1 MEFTVKQLAHE
12 LNTNKLTIHRAIN
25 KLGLQGKL
33 HKAGNRYMLSESQAK
48 QIKLIILGE
57 NVSSPSKNVSIVSN
71 KIVSGTPKIVSN
83 VSKIVS
89 STPEIVSNVSE
100 IVSDTP
106 KNVSIVSNK
115 IVSDT
120 PEIVSNVSEIVSSTP
135 EIVSNVSKIVSSIPE
150 NVSNVSEIVSDTPEN
165 VSNVSNKIVS
175 NKIVSETHETQSMN
189 IENTDK
195 TYQPNQDLQLSILD
209 RQLAVKDNQIQM
221 LQEQIKLL
229 QQQLI
234 AKDNQIGQIT
244 AAMENLTTALS
255 AEQALHAGTIQKQLA
270 DHSVKEEPETEQPKQ
285 KQGLFSRLFGRK
297 DNL

>member
-1 MEFTVKQLAHE
+1 MEQEYLSVKQLAGE
-12 LNTNKLTIHRAIN
+12 IGTNKLMIHRAIN

-48 QIKLIILGE
+48 QIKSIILGE
-57 NVSSPSKNVSIVSN
+57 NVSE
-71 KIVSGTPKIVSN
+71 IVSG
-83 VSKIVS
+83 
-89 STPEIVSNVSE
+89 
-100 IVSDTP
+100 
-106 KNVSIVSNK
+106 
-115 IVSDT
+115 
-120 PEIVSNVSEIVSSTP
+120 
-135 EIVSNVSKIVSSIPE
+135 IPE
-150 NVSNVSEIVSDTPEN
+150 NVSNVSEIVSGTPEN
-165 VSNVSNKIVS
+165 VSNVSKIVSNPSENISNVPENVSIVS

-234 AKDNQIGQIT
+234 AKDNQIGHIT

>member
-1 MEFTVKQLAHE
+1 M
-12 LNTNKLTIHRAIN
+12 
-25 KLGLQGKL
+25 
-33 HKAGNRYMLSESQAK
+33 
-48 QIKLIILGE
+48 
-57 NVSSPSKNVSIVSN
+57 
-71 KIVSGTPKIVSN
+71 
-83 VSKIVS
+83 
-89 STPEIVSNVSE
+89 
-100 IVSDTP
+100 
-106 KNVSIVSNK
+106 
-115 IVSDT
+115 
-120 PEIVSNVSEIVSSTP
+120 
-135 EIVSNVSKIVSSIPE
+135 PE
-150 NVSNVSEIVSDTPEN
+150 NVS
-165 VSNVSNKIVS
+165 IVS

-195 TYQPNQDLQLSILD
+195 TYQPNKDLQLSILD

-285 KQGLFSRLFGRK
+285 KQSIFSRFFGK
-297 DNL
+297 KAKKLP

>member
-1 MEFTVKQLAHE
+1 MEQEYLSVKQLAGE
-12 LNTNKLTIHRAIN
+12 IGTNKLTIHRAIN

-48 QIKLIILGE
+48 QIQSIILGE
-57 NVSSPSKNVSIVSN
+57 N
-71 KIVSGTPKIVSN
+71 
-83 VSKIVS
+83 
-89 STPEIVSNVSE
+89 
-100 IVSDTP
+100 
-106 KNVSIVSNK
+106 
-115 IVSDT
+115 
-120 PEIVSNVSEIVSSTP
+120 
-135 EIVSNVSKIVSSIPE
+135 VSSIPE
-150 NVSNVSEIVSDTPEN
+150 NVSNVSEIVSSTPEN
-165 VSNVSNKIVS
+165 VSNVSKIVSSTPENVSGTPEIVSDEIVS

>member
-1 MEFTVKQLAHE
+1 MEQKYLSVKQLAGE
-12 LNTNKLTIHRAIN
+12 IGTNKLMIHRAIN

-71 KIVSGTPKIVSN
+71 KIVSGTS
-83 VSKIVS
+83 
-89 STPEIVSNVSE
+89 
-100 IVSDTP
+100 
-106 KNVSIVSNK
+106 
-115 IVSDT
+115 
-120 PEIVSNVSEIVSSTP
+120 EIVSNVSEIVSSTP
-135 EIVSNVSKIVSSIPE
+135 E
-150 NVSNVSEIVSDTPEN
+150 N

-175 NKIVSETHETQSMN
+175 NEIVSETHETQSMN

>member
-1 MEFTVKQLAHE
+1 MKQEYLSVKQLAGE
-12 LNTNKLTIHRAIN
+12 IGTNKLTIHRAIN

-71 KIVSGTPKIVSN
+71 KIVSGTPEIVSN

-120 PEIVSNVSEIVSSTP
+120 PEIVSNVSE
-135 EIVSNVSKIVSSIPE
+135 IVSSIPE

>member
-1 MEFTVKQLAHE
+1 MEQEYLSVKQLAGE
-12 LNTNKLTIHRAIN
+12 IGTNKLTIHRAIN

-48 QIKLIILGE
+48 QIKSIILGE
-57 NVSSPSKNVSIVSN
+57 NVSGNVSIVSN
-71 KIVSGTPKIVSN
+71 EIVSNPSENVSN
-83 VSKIVS
+83 VS
-89 STPEIVSNVSE
+89 
-100 IVSDTP
+100 
-106 KNVSIVSNK
+106 
-115 IVSDT
+115 
-120 PEIVSNVSEIVSSTP
+120 EIVSNVSEIVSS
-135 EIVSNVSKIVSSIPE
+135 V
-150 NVSNVSEIVSDTPEN
+150 PEN

-175 NKIVSETHETQSMN
+175 NKIVSNEIVSETHETQSKH

-270 DHSVKEEPETEQPKQ
+270 DHSVKEEIETEQPKQ
-285 KQGLFSRLFGRK
+285 KQSFFSRIFGKRENGDK
-297 DNL
+297 Q

>member
-1 MEFTVKQLAHE
+1 
-12 LNTNKLTIHRAIN
+12 
-25 KLGLQGKL
+25 
-33 HKAGNRYMLSESQAK
+33 MLSESQAK

-57 NVSSPSKNVSIVSN
+57 NVSIVSN
-71 KIVSGTPKIVSN
+71 KIVSGTS
-83 VSKIVS
+83 
-89 STPEIVSNVSE
+89 
-100 IVSDTP
+100 
-106 KNVSIVSNK
+106 
-115 IVSDT
+115 
-120 PEIVSNVSEIVSSTP
+120 EIVSNVSEIVSSTP
-135 EIVSNVSKIVSSIPE
+135 E
-150 NVSNVSEIVSDTPEN
+150 N

-175 NKIVSETHETQSMN
+175 NEIVSETHETQSMN

-270 DHSVKEEPETEQPKQ
+270 DHSVKEEIETEQPKQ
-285 KQGLFSRLFGRK
+285 KQSFFSRIFGKRENGDK
-297 DNL
+297 Q